1 MLLFIKKIVSEINY
15 SYKNKFY
22 FFFNIV
28 ESFKLLYEGKK
39 DFYLK
44 TNKNM
49 PPELEEIK
57 INNVV
62 KYYHLDGLY
71 YGLDHHNIFKRADR
85 YKNKIVLIIMFGIL
99 VIFNLFEIIF
109 YTIML
114 AFMKKKTGDFED
126 TDRLIT
132 AIISLINVFV
142 TFILSS
148 ITITKRK
155 IQSYVFY

>member
-1 MLLFIKKIVSEINY
+1 MSSFIKKTVSKINY

-22 FFFNIV
+22 FIYNIV

-39 DFYLK
+39 DFYFKL
-44 TNKNM
+44 NKNM

-57 INNVV
+57 INNIV

-85 YKNKIVLIIMFGIL
+85 YKNKIALIIMFGIL
-99 VIFNLFEIIF
+99 VAFNLFEIIF
-109 YTIML
+109 YIIML
-114 AFMKKKTGDFED
+114 TFIKKESGEFDD
-126 TDRLIT
+126 TQRLIT

-148 ITITKRK
+148 ITITKLK
-155 IQSYVFY
+155 IQSYIFY